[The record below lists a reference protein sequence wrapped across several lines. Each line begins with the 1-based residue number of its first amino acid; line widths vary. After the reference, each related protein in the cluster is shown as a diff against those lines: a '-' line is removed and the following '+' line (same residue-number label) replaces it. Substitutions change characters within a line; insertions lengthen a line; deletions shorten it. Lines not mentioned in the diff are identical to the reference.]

1 MILVVL
7 ENQNT
12 KNEATKLCNE
22 PGIHYEDTFIM
33 SSLYGKHG
41 GNQIT
46 HNITHAKKLSMQRKN
61 KFYSMLGYSHTHK

>member
-1 MILVVL
+1 MEVILNGL
-7 ENQNT
+7 HET
-12 KNEATKLCNE
+12 
-22 PGIHYEDTFIM
+22 IHYVIFVWEAR
-33 SSLYGKHG
+33 